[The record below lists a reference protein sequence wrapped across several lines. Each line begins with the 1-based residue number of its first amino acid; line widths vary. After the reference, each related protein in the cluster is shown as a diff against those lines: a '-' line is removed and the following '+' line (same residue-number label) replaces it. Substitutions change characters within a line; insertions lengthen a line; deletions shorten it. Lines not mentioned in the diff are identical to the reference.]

1 MTEQR
6 VSELEGGSIEMMQFQ
21 QKRAKEFYL
30 FIYFEKKDFKTTI
43 LFFQHFIN
51 VFYFLRDP
59 CDESNGQPR
68 ILPQK

>member
-6 VSELEGGSIEMMQFQ
+6 VSELEGRSIETKQFQ
-21 QKRAKEFYL
+21 QKREKGFYL
-30 FIYFEKKDFKTTI
+30 FVYFEKKDFKTTI

-51 VFYFLRDP
+51 VFYLLRDP

-68 ILPQK
+68 ILP